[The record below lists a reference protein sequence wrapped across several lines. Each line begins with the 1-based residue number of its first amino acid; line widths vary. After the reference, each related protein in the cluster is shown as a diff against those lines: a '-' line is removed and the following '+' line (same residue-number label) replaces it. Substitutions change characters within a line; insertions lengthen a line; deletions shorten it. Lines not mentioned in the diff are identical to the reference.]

1 MRHKILALVFISLVA
16 ALFLFS
22 GCGRMEKAPEKAPEA
37 APDAA
42 PEEAIE
48 STEAEV
54 SQASEEIV
62 EMEEELDAEQV
73 DLDVASLFED
83 Y

>member
-22 GCGRMEKAPEKAPEA
+22 GCGRMEKSPEKAPE
-37 APDAA
+37 AA